1 VPLAA
6 TRPRLWYE
14 RRGRGEPLLA
24 IPGFGISTAVFEPVA
39 DLYSPW
45 FDCIAYDNRG
55 SGRSEAPV
63 RPTSIPELA
72 GDAVALL
79 DFLNI
84 ESTHVYGLSMGGM
97 IAQEL
102 ALRFPHRVRGL
113 ILGCTTAGGP
123 RAALPSPLRAGRIGE
138 PSPRELLDPVGG
150 WLGTLLFSKEFRR
163 AHPARARR
171 LTELF
176 VREAPPAH
184 GITAQ
189 WWATFFHD
197 TGSRLHKIRAPTLVL
212 HGELDALAP
221 VGNARFLAARIPNS
235 QLQIIAGAGH
245 AFALEAPEQSRNV
258 LLDWFRANGRIE
270 PGPARTDRL
279 ARIERITR
287 AAGLP
292 LGVART
298 GASLGALVRHRLT
311 A

>member
-1 VPLAA
+1 VPFAA

-24 IPGFGISTAVFEPVA
+24 IPGFGISSAVFEPVA

-55 SGRSEAPV
+55 SGRSQAPA

-72 GDAVALL
+72 GDAIALL
-79 DFLNI
+79 DFLEI
-84 ESTHVYGLSMGGM
+84 ESAHVYGLSMGGM

-123 RAALPSPLRAGRIGE
+123 RAALPSPLQLKRLGD

-150 WLGTLLFSKEFRR
+150 WLGTLMFSKAFRR

-176 VREAPPAH
+176 VRDPPPAH
-184 GITAQ
+184 GLTAQ

-197 TGSRLHKIRAPTLVL
+197 TGSRLHRITAPTLVL
-212 HGELDALAP
+212 HGELDAFAP
-221 VGNARFLAARIPNS
+221 VSNARFLAARIPGA
-235 QLQIIAGAGH
+235 QLRIIDGAGH
-245 AFALEAPEQSRNV
+245 AYALEAPERSRNL
-258 LLDWFRANGRIE
+258 LLDWFRAQGRIA
-270 PGPARTDRL
+270 PGLVRTDPL
-279 ARIERITR
+279 AKLEPITR

-298 GASLGALVRHRLT
+298 GASLGALVRNRLT